1 MAFIEE
7 NGEVISF
14 ADYDD
19 VQDRDR
25 RLFEINEGL
34 TDFYI
39 EDLLV
44 RATERILYKIRSTDW
59 WMKNYVKRNPDS
71 EYSNAAQIPLPDIN
85 LIIGRKTDFTD
96 LVVYFAL
103 SEYIYPTIADFGND
117 DDNEKNKME
126 YYANKWESLYLELIR
141 SGDWYDW
148 DSSGSISD
156 DEKSVGKINLKRIR

>member
-7 NGEVISF
+7 DGKIISF
-14 ADYDD
+14 ADFDN
-19 VQDRDR
+19 VQERDR

-39 EDLLV
+39 EDLLI
-44 RATERILYKIRSTDW
+44 RATERILFKIRSTDW
-59 WMKNYVKRNPDS
+59 WKTNYIKRNPGE
-71 EYSNAAQIPLPDIN
+71 EYSNSAQIPLPDSN
-85 LIIGRKTDFTD
+85 LIIGRKTDFSD

-103 SEYIYPTIADFGND
+103 SEYIYPTVADFGND
-117 DDNEKNKME
+117 EDNERNKMQF
-126 YYANKWESLYLELIR
+126 YSNKWESLYTELIR

-148 DSSGSISD
+148 DANGEIDD